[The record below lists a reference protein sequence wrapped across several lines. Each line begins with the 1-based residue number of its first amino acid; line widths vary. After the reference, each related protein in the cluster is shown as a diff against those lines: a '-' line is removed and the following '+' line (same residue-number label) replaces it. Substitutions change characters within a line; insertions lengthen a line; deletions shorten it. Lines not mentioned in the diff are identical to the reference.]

1 MTTQRSSVASVAIA
15 VLIVGALAAF
25 GLSFLAASRD
35 HADANKSAPPT
46 KLPTKPSETAPR
58 GLDRS
63 PAVRLRIPTIG
74 VDGNLQALALNRDQ
88 QTMQL
93 PKPASAGWYSQG
105 AAPGE
110 IGPTIIVG
118 YIAGPK
124 GAGVFG
130 HLSALKVG
138 AQVDVRR
145 ADGKDVVYGV
155 DEIAS
160 YSAKTF
166 PVTKVYGPTS
176 RPTLRLITCGG
187 VLQRGQPSGNVV
199 VYGHQLSVR
208 A

>member
-1 MTTQRSSVASVAIA
+1 MRTPRSNVASVAIA

-25 GLSFLAASRD
+25 GLSFLAASRG
-35 HADANKSAPPT
+35 HTDANKSAS
-46 KLPTKPSETAPR
+46 PTKPSETAPR

-74 VDGNLQALALNRDQ
+74 VDGNLQTLALNRDQ

-93 PKPASAGWYSQG
+93 PKPAGAGWYSQG

-110 IGPTIIVG
+110 VGPTIIVG

-124 GAGVFG
+124 GPGVFVR
-130 HLSALKVG
+130 LAALKVG
-138 AQVDVRR
+138 ARVDVRR

-155 DEIAS
+155 DQIAS
-160 YSAKTF
+160 YSTRTF
-166 PVTKVYGPTS
+166 PVTKVYARTS
-176 RPTLRLITCGG
+176 RPTVRLITCGG
-187 VLQRGQPSGNVV
+187 VLRHGQPAGNVV